1 MSFTNL
7 PSLEDI
13 INLDIPYKEEFFK
26 EVDIQSKEE
35 TITLNWNSGKHVIKR
50 TVLTEPYP
58 KKTPIIMCYHELY
71 SQLGEIYQ
79 SYMMNTLSFDIWYE
93 FIKDFK
99 EEIEEYNE
107 SIQNEYYSKQID
119 LLLQKKRKLIQL
131 FYIEY
136 GFYFIEKLV
145 KWKEFCDLK
154 ILREIKNYLRS
165 WEFYSKKD
173 LPFMIYHF
181 QIKDWEYF
189 FKYHYYMVKSG
200 FDFEKMVQYVE
211 IKLSLSIPPVQ
222 ILSIPF
228 SYFSFF
234 SWKKVSLKNRNGKEI
249 PLTENIIRYFF
260 HETSHFEGSTFWF
273 HNHSPYT
280 LYYDGIEQKNDTLY
294 LEHKNYRDSKKGF
307 LECPSNLIPSFF
319 KEKIKHFCIQ
329 KYPSFQDELWS
340 FLNINSKSIYGK
352 DLLKKCFH
360 ILGRL
365 SKEYHFYQYHHSFF
379 KKIEH
384 QYLSIKHIHMMSKS
398 ILFPEF
404 DYQTKK
410 VQEEIKERWG
420 QVFSFF
426 KEELFSFLLNEEWN
440 QSIMY
445 IDMIPFYQLP
455 SISLLRNIGKEDLFQ
470 VLNKKKT
477 YLSFFQMDHILNIK
491 PTEKREIILFNES
504 KDKLEKYIKKC
515 MDTN

>member
-1 MSFTNL
+1 MSFINL

-13 INLDIPYKEEFFK
+13 LNLEIPYKEEFLK
-26 EVDIQSKEE
+26 KVHIKSKEE
-35 TITLNWNSGKHVIKR
+35 TITLNWKGEKKIMKR
-50 TVLTEPYP
+50 TVLTEPFE
-58 KKTPIIMCYHELY
+58 KTPPMIICFEELY
-71 SQLGEIYQ
+71 DELSDIYQ
-79 SYMMNTLSFDIWYE
+79 SYMMNTLSLEIWYE

-99 EEIEEYNE
+99 EEIEEYYE
-107 SIQNEYYSKQID
+107 TIQNEFYSKQID

-154 ILREIKNYLRS
+154 ILREIQNYLRS

-200 FDFEKMVQYVE
+200 FHFEKMVRYVE
-211 IKLSLSIPPVQ
+211 IKQNITLPKVQVYSIP
-222 ILSIPF
+222 S
-228 SYFSFF
+228 SYFSVF
-234 SWKKVSLKNRNGKEI
+234 SWKKVSLKNRNGKDI
-249 PLTENIIRYFF
+249 PLTENIVRYFF
-260 HETSHFEGSTFWF
+260 HETSHFEDSTFWF

-280 LYYDGIEQKNDTLY
+280 LYYDDIEQKDDTLY
-294 LEHKNYRDSKKGF
+294 LEHKNLRDYKKGF

-319 KEKIKHFCIQ
+319 KEKIKDFCIQ
-329 KYPSFQDELWS
+329 KYSSFREELWS
-340 FLNINSKSIYGK
+340 FLHTNSKQVRGK

-365 SKEYHFYQYHHSFF
+365 SKDYHFYQYHPSFF
-379 KKIEH
+379 EKIEKH
-384 QYLSIKHIHMMSKS
+384 YLSIKHIHMMSTS

-404 DYQTKK
+404 DFQTKK
-410 VQEEIKERWG
+410 VQDDIKKRWEK
-420 QVFSFF
+420 VFSFF
-426 KEELFSFLLNEEWN
+426 QEELFSFLFEEEWN
-440 QSIMY
+440 QSILFT
-445 IDMIPFYQLP
+445 DMIPFFQLP
-455 SISLLRNIGKEDLFQ
+455 SISLLRNIGKDDLFQ

-477 YLSFFQMDHILNIK
+477 YLSFFQMDFILNIK
-491 PTEKREIILFNES
+491 QTEKKERILLNES

>member
-7 PSLEDI
+7 PTLEDI
-13 INLDIPYKEEFFK
+13 INLDIPYKENFLEGEERESNKKKIHIKWGGIKK
-26 EVDIQSKEE
+26 EIEMTV
-35 TITLNWNSGKHVIKR
+35 ITKYS
-50 TVLTEPYP
+50 E
-58 KKTPIIMCYHELY
+58 KTPPNVICYQDLY
-71 SQLGEIYQ
+71 SELTDIYQ
-79 SYMMNTLSFDIWYE
+79 SYMMNTLSFDIWHE

-107 SIQNEYYSKQID
+107 TIQNEVYSKQID
-119 LLLQKKRKLIQL
+119 LLLQKKRTLIQL

-181 QIKDWEYF
+181 QLKDWDYF

-200 FDFEKMVQYVE
+200 FDFEKMVDH
-211 IKLSLSIPPVQ
+211 VQ
-222 ILSIPF
+222 IKQNITLPSVQIVSIPF
-228 SYFSFF
+228 SYFSVF
-234 SWKKVSLKNRNGKEI
+234 SWKKVSLKDRNGKDI
-249 PLTENIIRYFF
+249 PFTENIVRHFF

-280 LYYDGIEQKNDTLY
+280 LYYDDIEQNDDTLY
-294 LEHKNYRDSKKGF
+294 LEHKNSRDYKKGF

-319 KEKIKHFCIQ
+319 KEKIKKFCIQ
-329 KYPSFQDELWS
+329 KYPSFQKELWS
-340 FLNINSKSIYGK
+340 FLNTNSKQVSGK
-352 DLLKKCFH
+352 DFLKKCFH

-365 SKEYHFYQYHHSFF
+365 SKEYHFYQYHYSLFE
-379 KKIEH
+379 KIEK

-426 KEELFSFLLNEEWN
+426 QEELFSFLLGEEWN

-455 SISLLRNIGKEDLFQ
+455 SVSLLNMIGKEDLFQ

-477 YLSFFQMDHILNIK
+477 YLSFFQMNHVLNIK
-491 PTEKREIILFNES
+491 PTEKKERILFHES

>member
-1 MSFTNL
+1 MSFINL
-7 PSLEDI
+7 PYLENI
-13 INLDIPYKEEFFK
+13 LNLDIPYKEDFFQ
-26 EVDIQSKEE
+26 EIDIKSKEE
-35 TITLNWNSGKHVIKR
+35 NITLNLNGKKKVMKKV
-50 TVLTEPYP
+50 VLLEPFE
-58 KKTPIIMCYHELY
+58 KTPPIVICYHELY
-71 SQLGEIYQ
+71 SELGDIYQ
-79 SYMMNTLSFDIWYE
+79 SYLMNTLSLDTWYE
-93 FIKDFK
+93 FINDFK
-99 EEIEEYNE
+99 EEIEEYND
-107 SIQNEYYSKQID
+107 SIQDEVYSRQID

-136 GFYFIEKLV
+136 GFYYIEKLV
-145 KWKEFCDLK
+145 KWKEFYDLK

-200 FDFEKMVQYVE
+200 FNLEKMVRYVE
-211 IKLSLSIPPVQ
+211 IKQNISLPPVQ

-228 SYFSFF
+228 SYFSVF
-234 SWKKVSLKNRNGKEI
+234 SWKKVSLKDIYKKDI
-249 PLTENIIRYFF
+249 PLTENIVRYFF
-260 HETSHFEGSTFWF
+260 HETSHFEDSTFWF

-280 LYYDGIEQKNDTLY
+280 LYYDGIEQKDDTLY
-294 LEHKNYRDSKKGF
+294 LEHKNLRDYKKGF

-319 KEKIKHFCIQ
+319 KEKIKDFCIQ
-329 KYPSFQDELWS
+329 KYSSFQKELWS
-340 FLNINSKSIYGK
+340 FLNTNSKSIYGK

-365 SKEYHFYQYHHSFF
+365 SKDYHFYQYHPSLFE
-379 KKIEH
+379 KIEK
-384 QYLSIKHIHMMSKS
+384 QYLSMKYIHMIPTS

-404 DYQTKK
+404 DFQTKK
-410 VQEEIKERWG
+410 VQDDIKERWE

-426 KEELFSFLLNEEWN
+426 QEELFSFLLGEEWN
-440 QSIMY
+440 HLILY
-445 IDMIPFYQLP
+445 TDKIPFFQLP
-455 SISLLRNIGKEDLFQ
+455 TISLLKNIGKEDLFQ

-477 YLSFFQMDHILNIK
+477 YLSFFQMDFILNIK
-491 PTEKREIILFNES
+491 QSEIKKRILFDES